1 MVTVPTMVRA
11 QVTVAMV
18 ADDRLGITFHTSMVR
33 FQGTLY
39 GSIFGYLAFTGTF
52 VRGQSLG
59 MWSVLK

>member
-1 MVTVPTMVRA
+1 MVRA

-52 VRGQSLG
+52 VRGRPLG
-59 MWSVLK
+59 TWSILK